1 MNDVESR
8 PATLQDVGGCIAAR
22 QRAAAPLY
30 RPDIDGLR
38 ALAVLSVI
46 LFHAGIPGLSGGY
59 VGVDVFFVISG
70 YLITRL
76 LEQSREDSPRRSL
89 AMFYLRR
96 ARRILPA
103 LLAVCVATAI
113 AGVVLL
119 VPGDLVNLGKFLTAT
134 PLFLS
139 NIASWTNGDYFAPV
153 TSDPPLGHLWS
164 IAVEEQFYVVYPLL
178 LLVITRYL
186 PRYRRATLFALGLAS
201 LLLCIWASH
210 FHPVANYFLAPTRAW
225 ELLLGASIALG
236 AAPRIGHRG
245 VREYLALA
253 SLLAIAIAVHA
264 YSARTLYP
272 GTAAILPCVATGA
285 LIITGDDSRP
295 ALVNRVLGWRPL
307 VFVGLISY
315 SLYLWHRPLFV
326 LAAYYHIEP
335 LGPAAIVMLLGVL
348 GLLAA
353 ASWRFIEQPI
363 RKRALLQTP
372 RALLAGAAAGSG
384 VILLSGTVLWNSQ
397 GFPQRFAPELRALLP
412 EMPAQM
418 PELVR
423 CMGRSAEQIRSG
435 QVCSYGSRDASAP
448 TVLVWGDSHTL
459 MLMPAYQALAKSHGV
474 RLYFVAKSLCPPL
487 LAPQSAPAGAAAN
500 ACSAFNAAVAEAIT
514 RLDPQIVILGG
525 RWVDAE
531 IPPGVADIATGI
543 EETVGRV
550 GNRSRSTCVVL
561 GVPALRYSASYARL
575 MARRRHIPDE
585 FLSVTRT
592 EALAQYGKME
602 RELRARERHES
613 LIIADPKDV
622 LCPKDSC
629 LYQAEGRSLYGDNN
643 HLSGDGALFVA
654 PTLERCF
661 EPARPQQGNASAPA
675 R

>member
-1 MNDVESR
+1 M
-8 PATLQDVGGCIAAR
+8 AAR
-22 QRAAAPLY
+22 QSAAAPRY

-38 ALAVLSVI
+38 ALAVISVI
-46 LFHAGIPGLSGGY
+46 LFHAGVPGLGGGY

-76 LEQSREDSPRRSL
+76 LEQPREDSTRYSL
-89 AMFYLRR
+89 AKFYLRR

-113 AGVVLL
+113 ASFVLL
-119 VPGDLVNLGKFLTAT
+119 VPGDLVNLGKFLSAT

-139 NIASWTNGDYFAPV
+139 NIASWTNGGYFARV
-153 TSDPPLGHLWS
+153 SNPPLGHLWS
-164 IAVEEQFYVVYPLL
+164 IAVEEQFYLVYPVLL
-178 LLVITRYL
+178 LFITRYL
-186 PRYRRATLFALGLAS
+186 PRYRRATLFTLGLAS

-210 FHPVANYFLAPTRAW
+210 FYPVANYFLAPSRAW
-225 ELLLGASIALG
+225 ELLLGASLALEG
-236 AAPRIGHRG
+236 APRIGHDG
-245 VREYLALA
+245 AREYLAMA
-253 SLLAIAIAVHA
+253 SLLGIAIAVYT
-264 YSARTLYP
+264 YSERTLYP
-272 GTAAILPCVATGA
+272 GIPAILPCVATGV
-285 LIITGDDSRP
+285 LLITGDDSRP

-326 LAAYYHIEP
+326 LVAYYHIEP
-335 LGPAAIVMLLGVL
+335 LGPASIVMLLGVL

-372 RALLAGAAAGSG
+372 RALLASAAAGSG
-384 VILLSGTVLWNSQ
+384 VILLAGTVLWNSH

-423 CMGRSAEQIRSG
+423 CMVRSAEQIRAG
-435 QVCSYGSRDASAP
+435 QVCSYGSREASAP
-448 TVLVWGDSHTL
+448 TVLVWGDSHSL
-459 MLMPAYQALAKSHGV
+459 MLMSDYQALAQSHGA
-474 RLYFVAKSLCPPL
+474 RLYFVAKSQCPPL
-487 LAPQSAPAGAAAN
+487 LAPKSAPAGAAAN
-500 ACSAFNAAVAEAIT
+500 ACSAFNEAVVEAIT

-525 RWVDAE
+525 RWVDADL
-531 IPPGVADIATGI
+531 PPGVADIATGI

-561 GVPALRYSASYARL
+561 GVPTLKYWAPYALL
-575 MARRRHIPDE
+575 MARRRHIPDD

-592 EALAQYGKME
+592 EALAEYGKME
-602 RELRARERHES
+602 SELRALERHGS

-622 LCPKDSC
+622 LCAKDAC
-629 LYQAEGRSLYGDNN
+629 LYKAEGRSLYGDTN
-643 HLSGDGALFVA
+643 HLSVDGALFVA

-661 EPARPQQGNASAPA
+661 EPAHPQ
-675 R
+675 

>member
-1 MNDVESR
+1 
-8 PATLQDVGGCIAAR
+8 
-22 QRAAAPLY
+22 
-30 RPDIDGLR
+30 
-38 ALAVLSVI
+38 VLSVI
-46 LFHAGIPGLSGGY
+46 LFHAGIPGLGGGY
-59 VGVDVFFVISG
+59 AGVDVFFVISG

-103 LLAVCVATAI
+103 LLVVCVATAI

-119 VPGDLVNLGKFLTAT
+119 VPDDLVDLGKFLTAT

-139 NIASWTNGDYFAPV
+139 NIASWTNGGYFAPV
-153 TSDPPLGHLWS
+153 TRSPPLGHLWS
-164 IAVEEQFYVVYPLL
+164 IAVEEQFYLVYPLL
-178 LLVITRYL
+178 LLIITRYL
-186 PRYRRATLFALGLAS
+186 PGYRRATLFALGSAS
-201 LLLCIWASH
+201 LLLCIWASY
-210 FHPVANYFLAPTRAW
+210 FHPLVNYYLAPTRAW
-225 ELLLGASIALG
+225 ELLLGASLALKG
-236 AAPRIGHRG
+236 APRIGHHG

-253 SLLAIAIAVHA
+253 GLLGIAIAVHT
-264 YSARTLYP
+264 YSERTLYP

-326 LAAYYHIEP
+326 LVAYYHIEP
-335 LGPAAIVMLLGVL
+335 LSPASIVILLGVL

-363 RKRALLQTP
+363 RKRALLHTP
-372 RALLAGAAAGSG
+372 RALLASAVAGSG
-384 VILLSGTVLWNSQ
+384 AILLAGTVLWSSE

-412 EMPAQM
+412 EWPAQT
-418 PELVR
+418 PEFVR

-435 QVCSYGSRDASAP
+435 QVCSYGWRDASAP
-448 TVLVWGDSHTL
+448 KVLVWGDSHT
-459 MLMPAYQALAKSHGV
+459 MVLMPAYQALAQSYGV
-474 RLYFVAKSLCPPL
+474 RLYFVAKFFCPPL
-487 LAPQSAPAGAAAN
+487 LAPESAPAGAAASV
-500 ACSAFNAAVAEAIT
+500 CSAFNAAVVEAIT

-550 GNRSRSTCVVL
+550 GNRARSVCVVL
-561 GVPALRYSASYARL
+561 GVPALRYRAPYALL

-592 EALAQYGKME
+592 EVLAQYGKLE
-602 RELRARERHES
+602 RELRAREPHGS

-622 LCPKDSC
+622 LCPNDSC
-629 LYQAEGRSLYGDNN
+629 LYKAGGQSLYGDDN
-643 HLSGDGALFVA
+643 HLSQYGALLVA

-661 EPARPQQGNASAPA
+661 EPARRQQASASAPT

>member
-1 MNDVESR
+1 VR
-8 PATLQDVGGCIAAR
+8 APALQDVGASTAA
-22 QRAAAPLY
+22 QPRAAAPPY

-46 LFHAGIPGLSGGY
+46 LFHAGIPGLGGGY
-59 VGVDVFFVISG
+59 AGVDVFFVISG

-76 LEQSREDSPRRSL
+76 LEQSREDPPRHSL
-89 AMFYLRR
+89 ARFYLRR

-103 LLAVCVATAI
+103 LLAACAATAI

-119 VPGDLVNLGKFLTAT
+119 VPDDLVNLGKFLTAT

-139 NIASWTNGDYFAPV
+139 NIASWTNGGYFAPV
-153 TSDPPLGHLWS
+153 TGNPPLGHLWS
-164 IAVEEQFYVVYPLL
+164 IAVEEQFYLVYPLL

-186 PRYRRATLFALGLAS
+186 PRHRRATLFALGLAS

-210 FHPVANYFLAPTRAW
+210 SHPVANYFLAPARAW
-225 ELLLGASIALG
+225 ELLLGASLALG
-236 AAPRIGHRG
+236 APRIGHRG

-253 SLLAIAIAVHA
+253 SLLGIAIAVHA

-285 LIITGDDSRP
+285 LILTGDGSRP

-326 LAAYYHIEP
+326 LVTYYHIEP
-335 LGPAAIVMLLGVL
+335 LGPATMVVLLGVL

-363 RKRALLQTP
+363 RKRALLRAP
-372 RALLAGAAAGSG
+372 RALLGCAAAGSG
-384 VILLSGTVLWNSQ
+384 VILLAGAVLWSSQ

-412 EMPAQM
+412 ESPAQT

-423 CMGRSAEQIRSG
+423 CMRRSAEQIRSG
-435 QVCSYGSRDASAP
+435 QLCSYGSRDSSAP
-448 TVLVWGDSHTL
+448 RVLVWGDSHTL
-459 MLMPAYQALAKSHGV
+459 VLMPAYQALARSHHA
-474 RLYFVAKSLCPPL
+474 RLYFVAKSFCPPL
-487 LAPQSAPAGAAAN
+487 LAPESAPAGAAVG
-500 ACSAFNAAVAEAIT
+500 ACSTFNAAVVEAIT
-514 RLDPQIVILGG
+514 RLDPQVVILGG

-531 IPPGVADIATGI
+531 IPPGVADIAAGI

-550 GNRSRSTCVVL
+550 GDRSRSVCVVL
-561 GVPALRYSASYARL
+561 GVPALKYWAPYALL

-585 FLSVTRT
+585 FLSPTRA
-592 EALAQYGKME
+592 EVLAQYGNME
-602 RELRARERHES
+602 RELRARERQGS
-613 LIIADPKDV
+613 LILADPKEV
-622 LCPKDSC
+622 LCRTDSC
-629 LYQAEGRSLYGDNN
+629 LYKAGGRSLYGDDN
-643 HLSGDGALFVA
+643 HLSEDGALFVTPA
-654 PTLERCF
+654 LERCF
-661 EPARPQQGNASAPA
+661 EPARRQPAGASALA